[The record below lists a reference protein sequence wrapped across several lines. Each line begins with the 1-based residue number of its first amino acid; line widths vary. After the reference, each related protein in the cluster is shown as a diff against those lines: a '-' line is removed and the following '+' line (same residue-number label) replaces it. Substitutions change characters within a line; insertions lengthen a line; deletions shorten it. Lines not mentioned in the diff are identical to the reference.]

1 MENSYKFYQNRDCQ
15 FFPCHTDID
24 EDSFNCLFCYCPVYF
39 VQCPG
44 DFRRLED
51 GRKDCMGCTLNH
63 EPRFWDMVQSMMKNP
78 KADSFPKRVHKSD
91 MFINTEQPVKMNRD
105 NLLVS
110 YKSFDEPLGEV
121 RVVPEDTS
129 ESS

>member
-63 EPRFWDMVQSMMKNP
+63 EPRFWEMVQSMMKNP
-78 KADSFPKRVHKSD
+78 KADSFPSRGTIKVDMDLTAYKR
-91 MFINTEQPVKMNRD
+91 
-105 NLLVS
+105 
-110 YKSFDEPLGEV
+110 FDEPLGEV